1 MKRIELTK
9 ANKGAN
15 KTPDFIGS
23 WLIEPESLC
32 DDLIEFFESN
42 EDLQSPGESY
52 TGLDE
57 DIKKSTDITVLPRD
71 LENPGYEPVRQYIVC
86 LYDCFADYATQWP
99 FLKNFPRLEMGSF
112 NIQRY
117 YEGEHFNELHTERDS
132 LGNLHRLMA
141 WMTYLNDVPG
151 GGETHFEYFG
161 LDVKPEKGKTLIWPA
176 EWTHAH
182 QGTPVT
188 QGTKYVITGW
198 LHFPPA

>member
-57 DIKKSTDITVLPRD
+57 DIKNRPTSRSC
-71 LENPGYEPVRQYIVC
+71 R
-86 LYDCFADYATQWP
+86 ATS
-99 FLKNFPRLEMGSF
+99 K
-112 NIQRY
+112 
-117 YEGEHFNELHTERDS
+117 
-132 LGNLHRLMA
+132 
-141 WMTYLNDVPG
+141 
-151 GGETHFEYFG
+151 
-161 LDVKPEKGKTLIWPA
+161 
-176 EWTHAH
+176 
-182 QGTPVT
+182 TPVT
-188 QGTKYVITGW
+188 SPSGNTSFVYMIASPTM
-198 LHFPPA
+198 PPNGRFLKTSRGSK